1 MRLSG
6 CQVLLK
12 EARVIFATRK
22 NLATAVHSLKR
33 HLSCTPIR
41 RRIVLL
47 LSVVLVL
54 VCCVPHMF
62 SKPSLR
68 GLVHLSLMSS
78 QHGFSETQCG
88 GQPAQAFDELSVAF
102 SNELRIFG
110 RSSMWIFWETTSGSV
125 FVIQPLVWCSSRY
138 GSRVNVF
145 FMQCL
150 CSHHTGRY
158 SSRKISLSLLDF
170 FTSTAVT
177 SKLPTLFAW
186 HGYRHR
192 LVNALP

>member
-1 MRLSG
+1 M
-6 CQVLLK
+6 
-12 EARVIFATRK
+12 
-22 NLATAVHSLKR
+22 
-33 HLSCTPIR
+33 
-41 RRIVLL
+41 
-47 LSVVLVL
+47 L
-54 VCCVPHMF
+54 VCCVPYLF

-78 QHGFSETQCG
+78 QHGFSEIQCG

-125 FVIQPLVWCSSRY
+125 FVFSPCLVQQHIRFTRQRFLY
-138 GSRVNVF
+138 AVF
-145 FMQCL
+145 VFP
-150 CSHHTGRY
+150 SHGALFQQ
-158 SSRKISLSLLDF
+158 KNFLSLLDF